1 MFPVSNGFLLS
12 DQVVVSNVSP
22 FMTPGLGAN
31 PLAFF
36 TVLNQHGYATGNSGY
51 PAYMVS
57 TGGDRGPNTLVSA
70 CN

>member
-1 MFPVSNGFLLS
+1 
-12 DQVVVSNVSP
+12 
-22 FMTPGLGAN
+22 
-31 PLAFF
+31 LAFF
-36 TVLNQHGYATGNSGY
+36 TVLNQHGSATGNSGC